1 MIQGGKGKNQCLKK
15 EFKKRPRCLNG
26 YLLSEV
32 LKYYPPQQNSFQ
44 NYSNGR
50 SDQSRMDGSQ
60 FKFVKFLGF
69 LYMILD
75 LILEQ
80 EKFEMAII
88 VPEFPVGHPWGVRPG
103 HGEFE
108 KVEGGSRDRGGHGFF
123 NPVDGTDAAQV
134 WIQSGLFTNSVIFS
148 RLFTIK
154 SH

>member
-1 MIQGGKGKNQCLKK
+1 
-15 EFKKRPRCLNG
+15 
-26 YLLSEV
+26 
-32 LKYYPPQQNSFQ
+32 
-44 NYSNGR
+44 
-50 SDQSRMDGSQ
+50 MDGSQ

-108 KVEGGSRDRGGHGFF
+108 KVEGGSRDRGGHGLF

-134 WIQSGLFTNSVIFS
+134 WIKSGLFTNSILLS

-154 SH
+154 SHQFRKHTSQLFVSADGEVGQLRLAWQTWHKSMNIYKKKKTELS